1 MILPVYTNETKRLSD
16 LIKER
21 LSSGGPRVLCDVYEA
36 DYRSIDPVKICERF
50 THFIES
56 INRVR
61 RLNPSARKL
70 LRQFNGIG
78 SPGLNVALEPGLVFH
93 FPAER
98 PPYCFAP
105 QTPTTVC
112 PNFAADFPSR
122 SIASVADR
130 RPGKQN
136 ITTTTTTSSTTKSHF
151 SVTGADLV
159 SLSSSSSSS
168 SMIRSSLFQRRSIS
182 CMLGSRQ
189 RGLPD
194 RDHHSQKRSSMV
206 TVTDTRAVAF
216 NKITPSETWTAAT
229 LRSQRPTRSNIPL
242 DKTEQSLRS
251 REQSGSGIY
260 ATQSMITT
268 GGLGCASISSGLNVT
283 AISTASTNSLAI
295 NTSSGSKPSAVSS
308 TLLVTA
314 TPTGTPTVPHP
325 RHLGSGVFPSP
336 VQNVE
341 SQITNHKPVEEIA
354 VTTGPS
360 STMFSEANLQVSGPS
375 APTISTM
382 VTGITN
388 TTPQT
393 LVTSNL
399 ISSNAPNYQIASL
412 MLDPDTGLPFIAT
425 ASTAVFPE
433 RTFFAFDAVMW
444 TMRTLS
450 DVDSVNQAVE
460 YLQTLVDTGWICH
473 TSGNTSHPFIF
484 GSYFYTLLAP
494 DLKAHGP
501 QGSHVA
507 SEEVLCSGGG
517 ATDGSEWTAS
527 SSSTVSGSSNVQAGG
542 SASFLSCTCD

>member
-1 MILPVYTNETKRLSD
+1 MVCVSRCTFFDLPWLIERVFHCICSRTTRKYNVHRFVRQLSLWD
-16 LIKER
+16 LI
-21 LSSGGPRVLCDVYEA
+21 VT
-36 DYRSIDPVKICERF
+36 YR
-50 THFIES
+50 T
-56 INRVR
+56 
-61 RLNPSARKL
+61 
-70 LRQFNGIG
+70 
-78 SPGLNVALEPGLVFH
+78 
-93 FPAER
+93 
-98 PPYCFAP
+98 
-105 QTPTTVC
+105 
-112 PNFAADFPSR
+112 
-122 SIASVADR
+122 
-130 RPGKQN
+130 
-136 ITTTTTTSSTTKSHF
+136 
-151 SVTGADLV
+151 
-159 SLSSSSSSS
+159 
-168 SMIRSSLFQRRSIS
+168 RSS
-182 CMLGSRQ
+182 
-189 RGLPD
+189 
-194 RDHHSQKRSSMV
+194 
-206 TVTDTRAVAF
+206 
-216 NKITPSETWTAAT
+216 ITYN
-229 LRSQRPTRSNIPL
+229 QIPL

-412 MLDPDTGLPFIAT
+412 MLDPEWVRSADRIVFTPNGIFCFCFIC
-425 ASTAVFPE
+425 FL
-433 RTFFAFDAVMW
+433 R
-444 TMRTLS
+444 
-450 DVDSVNQAVE
+450 
-460 YLQTLVDTGWICH
+460 
-473 TSGNTSHPFIF
+473 IF
-484 GSYFYTLLAP
+484 
-494 DLKAHGP
+494 
-501 QGSHVA
+501 
-507 SEEVLCSGGG
+507 
-517 ATDGSEWTAS
+517 S
-527 SSSTVSGSSNVQAGG
+527 SAISSTPC
-542 SASFLSCTCD
+542 L